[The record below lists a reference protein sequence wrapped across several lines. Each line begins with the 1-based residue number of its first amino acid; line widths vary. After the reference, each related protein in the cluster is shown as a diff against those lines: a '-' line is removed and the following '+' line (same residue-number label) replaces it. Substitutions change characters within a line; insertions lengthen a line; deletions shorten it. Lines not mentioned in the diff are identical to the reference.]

1 MKTKLILFMS
11 VILLLSCNDPKLEK
25 IDTFYFNLYNNKN
38 IIIENNIF
46 TLEKKKLNLFDSVN
60 IFKNNKKVLSFK
72 QAYDKNGIYRYIL
85 NKKTLTHAFNDST
98 TLYTN
103 YNNKFYIPFINKET
117 TLINKKTYK
126 IGKESYKVFH
136 FSEEQNSHKGFDS
149 YYLENVGFICYY
161 NFDTDKYILCDSTS
175 IKSLKIKE
183 ITRNLIND
191 KTFFARFTVAKLFPN
206 YYRQNNN
213 SHGI

>member
-1 MKTKLILFMS
+1 MS